1 MKPYND
7 DFGHEV
13 GDNALPCLARVER
26 ECSPQHDASML
37 RQITASL
44 GVASLTEETRT
55 LDELMETAN
64 QQTYRAKRAGK
75 NRVSVVY
82 DTARSKRFAVPYLS
96 PLRHALW
103 GRISFAALPAN
114 RGGTLN
120 MKALVIVGHGS
131 HLNEDSSLPV
141 YEHAARIRERFS
153 GEFDEVVECF
163 WKEEPSMR
171 HVLDTVEA
179 QEVYVVPAFI
189 SEGYFTQ
196 QVIPRELGLS
206 GPVTRKGDKTVRYA
220 GPLGTYQGMADVILE
235 RAEDLLRDKE
245 IPPGRR
251 ALVLLGHGTDL
262 NKSSGG
268 VIYLN
273 AERIRERGLYDL
285 VEVGFLD
292 QAPEIGEVVEN
303 VEAENVVLIPVFIAE
318 GWHTRETIPED
329 LGLTGAVTARPDKT
343 IFYGAPVGTH
353 PSMAALIAARA
364 RETERAEHEVAR
376 GVS

>member
-1 MKPYND
+1 
-7 DFGHEV
+7 
-13 GDNALPCLARVER
+13 
-26 ECSPQHDASML
+26 
-37 RQITASL
+37 
-44 GVASLTEETRT
+44 
-55 LDELMETAN
+55 
-64 QQTYRAKRAGK
+64 
-75 NRVSVVY
+75 
-82 DTARSKRFAVPYLS
+82 
-96 PLRHALW
+96 
-103 GRISFAALPAN
+103 
-114 RGGTLN
+114 

-141 YEHAARIRERFS
+141 YEHAARIRERFG
-153 GEFDEVVECF
+153 GEYDEIVECF
-163 WKEEPSMR
+163 WKEEPAMR

-179 QEVYVVPAFI
+179 EDVCVVPAFI

-196 QVIPRELGLS
+196 QVIPRELGLA
-206 GPVTRKGDKTVRYA
+206 GPVTCKDGKIIRYA
-220 GPLGTYQGMADVILE
+220 GPLGTFEGMADVILE

-245 IPPGRR
+245 IAPGCW

-268 VIYLN
+268 VIYMN
-273 AERIRERGLYDL
+273 AERIKERGLYDL

-292 QAPEIGEVVEN
+292 QDPQIAEVVES

-329 LGLTGAVTARPDKT
+329 LGLTGEVTRLADKT

-364 RETERAEHEVAR
+364 RETEQEIDTETQVAR
-376 GVS
+376 STR